1 MFDLLFNSSNALSI
15 LAVIFSVSALRKI
28 STLKGQVAQ
37 LTTRLADVTSEI
49 DRLHD
54 DTKSAAQHTTDVA
67 SEKNSI
73 EQTTEHHMPELVT
86 TGEPCQP
93 AMDDVQPDLGLPA
106 FQPPQNIAASTSPT
120 LLERFTSH
128 LKQHWL
134 IWVGG
139 AALLTGTAYLMQYI
153 AQYIEFTPL
162 MRVGSALI
170 VSLLIIFTA
179 ERWHR
184 HERNR
189 SIIGIAYA
197 PAVLSA
203 TGCMG
208 LYCTILSS
216 YFLYQFL
223 SPLSSLIMM
232 GIVSIFTLSLY
243 LRLGPLMAVMGIIAG
258 YTAPLWFFS
267 HNSPIMALSCY
278 MTFIAASGLFFTTQV
293 RKSWLFPLTLIP
305 FSAWMLIALYTVSN
319 EALLSWSFI
328 FLPIAIYFLLG
339 VPNMGWRLNP
349 HYVTFIA
356 KKYRH
361 TPIASAF
368 IASLIILTFVLQSR
382 ELDAY
387 LTTILLILI
396 LAFLPNVRGRYTNEP
411 YLSVTVS
418 AIAASLVVY
427 LSPYPDALSSATTL
441 LFLAV
446 MTTLLLARTLLQ
458 YSAWSKVR
466 SIQYLMLGSPLVLIC
481 AGWMSLDTL
490 TDQDMWIWNIYALFA
505 VASYLY
511 LARWMPQVQSTLYAC
526 LHLIAA
532 IGLCFNFSGI
542 DLSYALA
549 LQSTLIAW
557 QTRQGSLVPSPWILK
572 LVVSAV
578 LIRVTIASVMP
589 QFIIDYSDMG
599 GSLIPLGIVLILFY
613 SGYLLIRTA
622 APTLKQWL
630 EGALVHLMALMVF
643 SQTQYWLA
651 DGDITHWYEMDFT
664 HLVIYSCECLVMSM
678 VYQFR
683 ATKTETL
690 KRLYHYYASA
700 LFCLSLAI
708 ILYLNTAASPLLVEQ
723 VSGADIPILNWL
735 TPGWLISGLLVLVIT
750 HYQML
755 PDFIEKRVGYIVGA
769 FPISVW
775 IGLSIRQFWQPVSIT
790 LASPTSMAEQIS
802 YSVVTIVIGL
812 MFTLLGITQKTR
824 VFNMIGLSVLAI
836 VSVKVV
842 FIDTA
847 ALEGILRA
855 LSFLI
860 LGSVLVAVGW
870 GFQKLN
876 DRAAISSD

>member
-1 MFDLLFNSSNALSI
+1 MFDLLFNSSNTLSI
-15 LAVIFSVSALRKI
+15 LAVIISVSALRKI
-28 STLKGQVAQ
+28 STLKAHITQ
-37 LTTRLADVTSEI
+37 LTTRLAEVISEL

-54 DTKSAAQHTTDVA
+54 DIKSAEPTEVA
-67 SEKNSI
+67 IEKSNI
-73 EQTTEHHMPELVT
+73 EQTAEHHAPELIT
-86 TGEPCQP
+86 IDEPCQP
-93 AMDDVQPDLGLPA
+93 AVDDIPPNLDLPA
-106 FQPPQNIAASTSPT
+106 FQPPQNIAASNSPH
-120 LLERFTSH
+120 LLDRFTSH

-162 MRVGSALI
+162 MRISSALI
-170 VSLLIIFTA
+170 VSLLIVLTA
-179 ERWHR
+179 EWWHR
-184 HERNR
+184 HERNH
-189 SIIGIAYA
+189 SIISIAYA

-208 LYCTILSS
+208 LYCTILFS

-223 SPLSSLIMM
+223 SPLSALIMM
-232 GIVSIFTLSLY
+232 GIISIFTLSLY

-267 HNSPIMALSCY
+267 PSSPIMALSCY
-278 MTFIAASGLFFTTQV
+278 MTFIAASGLFITTQV
-293 RKSWLFPLTLIP
+293 RKSWLFPLALIP
-305 FSAWMLIALYTVSN
+305 FAAWMLIALYSVSN
-319 EALLSWSFI
+319 EALLSWLLI
-328 FLPIAIYFLLG
+328 FLPITIYLLLG

-349 HYVTFIA
+349 RYVTFIA
-356 KKYRH
+356 QKYRH
-361 TPIASAF
+361 TPIAAAF
-368 IASLIILTFVLQSR
+368 IACLIILAFVLQSS
-382 ELDAY
+382 EFDAY
-387 LTTILLILI
+387 LATLLLILV
-396 LAFLPNVRGRYTNEP
+396 LAFLPNVRGRYTNSP
-411 YLSVTVS
+411 YLSLTIT

-427 LSPYPDALSSATTL
+427 LSPYPEDLPSATTIIL
-441 LFLAV
+441 LAV

-458 YSAWSKVR
+458 YSAWPTIR
-466 SIQYLMLGSPLVLIC
+466 SIRYLMLGSPLVLIG
-481 AGWMSLDTL
+481 AGWMSVDRLA
-490 TDQDMWIWNIYALFA
+490 DQNMWIWNIYAVFT

-511 LARWMPQVQSTLYAC
+511 LARWMPQVQSALYAC
-526 LHLIAA
+526 LHLITAV
-532 IGLCFNFSGI
+532 GLAFNFSGV

-549 LQSTLIAW
+549 LQSTIIAW
-557 QTRQGSLVPSPWILK
+557 QTRQSSHVPSPWILK

-613 SGYLLIRTA
+613 SGYLLIRTT

-630 EGALVHLMALMVF
+630 EGALVHLIALMVF

-690 KRLYHYYASA
+690 KPLYQYYASA

-708 ILYLNTAASPLLVEQ
+708 IVYLNTVESPLLVEQ
-723 VSGADIPILNWL
+723 VSGADMPILNWL
-735 TPGWLISGLLVLVIT
+735 TPGWLISGLLILVST

-755 PDFIEKRVGYIVGA
+755 PTFIEKRIGYILGA
-769 FPISVW
+769 IPISVW
-775 IGLSIRQFWQPVSIT
+775 IGLSVRQFWQPVSIT
-790 LASPTSMAEQIS
+790 LSSPTSMAEQIS
-802 YSVVTIVIGL
+802 YSVVTIVIGV
-812 MFTLLGITQKTR
+812 MFTLLGITRKTR
-824 VFNMIGLSVLAI
+824 VFNMIGLSVLAV

-847 ALEGILRA
+847 ELEGILRA